1 MHACSV
7 VCKSLWPH
15 RLEPARLL
23 YPWDFQGKSIRVGF
37 HFLLQGI
44 FPIQRLNLHL
54 LNLLHWQVDS
64 LSLFH
69 LGSWEMLVRTAKPRK
84 ACSFYGTNFA
94 AYATVTAPD
103 SWWHCSVSG
112 LFTEH
117 LLKYM
122 VVKTSS
128 GQELPSAPPGWL
140 CNQVPP
146 VVHSS
151 VKTVLRCSAE
161 EYHRSICNSVNCS
174 DTNSLVSVLGS
185 LPVCSVSALKIIHAP
200 YICYCCVIFKSFLLS
215 TNQSVITPRFW
226 YN

>member
-7 VCKSLWPH
+7 VCNSLWPH

-23 YPWDFQGKSIRVGF
+23 YPWDFQGKTIRVGF

-44 FPIQRLNLHL
+44 FPIQGLNLHL

-69 LGSWEMLVRTAKPRK
+69 LGSLGNVSENSKTKKSLLFLRDQLCSICNCHSTRLLMTLQCEWLVHRTSPKIYGGQNIQWPGASFSTPR
-84 ACSFYGTNFA
+84 
-94 AYATVTAPD
+94 
-103 SWWHCSVSG
+103 
-112 LFTEH
+112 
-117 LLKYM
+117 M
-122 VVKTSS
+122 V
-128 GQELPSAPPGWL
+128 

-161 EYHRSICNSVNCS
+161 EYHRSFCNSVNCS

-185 LPVCSVSALKIIHAP
+185 CPVCSVSALKIMHAP
-200 YICYCCVIFKSFLLS
+200 YICYCSVIFKSSLLS
-215 TNQSVITPRFW
+215 TS
-226 YN
+226 